1 MFYFFPG
8 DGTDRCNWPKS
19 RPGKKGV
26 FSILRASKLNG
37 FSPNALRM
45 LGRFVT
51 LYRKLDFL
59 TAEPGM
65 VNEKRCT
72 PIRVRVAAMLG
83 DERAAAIHVDLAWS
97 RLNNDIWHTGVILG
111 ALNRSFHDSPE

>member
-65 VNEKRCT
+65 VNEKRYTRSVFALPPCS
-72 PIRVRVAAMLG
+72 AMNVLG
-83 DERAAAIHVDLAWS
+83 TRGS
-97 RLNNDIWHTGVILG
+97 FLG
-111 ALNRSFHDSPE
+111 SLNRSFNDSPE